1 MTDYVEIVKMLT
13 LGLAAGVLSGL
24 FGIGGGLVIV
34 PALVILFGFPVKTAV
49 GTSLFVLLL
58 PTGLLG
64 VWQYWKAG
72 TLRPTAGF
80 CIALGLFCGAYFGAL
95 YAASISQATMKKLY
109 AVFLA
114 GRRLLL
120 PVLAHETGRPPRRG
134 RGQATPAGGDH
145 RSGGGRSGRPLTAR
159 LVLIDR
165 PHIAVRVAQG
175 EFAPAPVL
183 IGRLAGD
190 AEDRSGVQ
198 AVLVELIHVGDLD
211 LEMDA
216 DADARI
222 GKFLPRGAPGDGASG

>member
-1 MTDYVEIVKMLT
+1 MTDYVEIVKMLA

-49 GTSLFVLLL
+49 GTSLFALLL

-109 AVFLA
+109 AVFLLVVGVYFLFSPTKPA
-114 GRRLLL
+114 ASRAEAAAKPL
-120 PVLAHETGRPPRRG
+120 PPEAIT
-134 RGQATPAGGDH
+134 GQA
-145 RSGGGRSGRPLTAR
+145 
-159 LVLIDR
+159 
-165 PHIAVRVAQG
+165 
-175 EFAPAPVL
+175 
-183 IGRLAGD
+183 
-190 AEDRSGVQ
+190 
-198 AVLVELIHVGDLD
+198 
-211 LEMDA
+211 A
-216 DADARI
+216 DAQVVH
-222 GKFLPRGAPGDGASG
+222 